1 MAFLSSLVFLK
12 FKERVQML
20 LVLLHVGNY
29 VNFQVLPSHLGNDGE
44 VECPPWC
51 YLESDWTLLPSLT
64 MLIE

>member
-29 VNFQVLPSHLGNDGE
+29 VDLQDLPSHLRNDSE

-51 YLESDWTLLPSLT
+51 YLETDWTLLPSLT
-64 MLIE
+64 VLI